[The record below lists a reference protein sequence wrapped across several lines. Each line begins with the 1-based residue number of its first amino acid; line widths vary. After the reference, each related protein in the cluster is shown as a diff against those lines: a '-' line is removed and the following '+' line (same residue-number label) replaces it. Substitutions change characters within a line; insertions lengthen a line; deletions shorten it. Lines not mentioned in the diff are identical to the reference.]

1 MSATCLDVIAGD
13 RVPIVNITAFNLGL
27 NCIYVFSLCAAFLR
41 YDYIIIDYGTQIV
54 HVIAFSLGLNYT
66 QDLQCL

>member
-1 MSATCLDVIAGD
+1 M
-13 RVPIVNITAFNLGL
+13 PIYELQASQNSTYDWITH
-27 NCIYVFSLCAAFLR
+27 YVFSLCAAFLR

-54 HVIAFSLGLNYT
+54 HVIAFNLRLNYT